1 MAEEQKTTGTTGT
14 TGTTT
19 GKDWEKDVVETAG
32 DVAEKAARFSLDV
45 MTLPLS
51 LLPGKSR
58 EHANRAFGEFAM
70 AFMSASREF
79 AESAEK
85 FVERVAESKK
95 EAKKEAK
102 KEGGP
107 SAEGDVR
114 EKAESFSERVAG
126 TAEGYKKDKE

>member
-19 GKDWEKDVVETAG
+19 DKDWEKDVVEIAG

-70 AFMSASREF
+70 AFMTASREF

-95 EAKKEAK
+95 EAKE
-102 KEGGP
+102 EGGP